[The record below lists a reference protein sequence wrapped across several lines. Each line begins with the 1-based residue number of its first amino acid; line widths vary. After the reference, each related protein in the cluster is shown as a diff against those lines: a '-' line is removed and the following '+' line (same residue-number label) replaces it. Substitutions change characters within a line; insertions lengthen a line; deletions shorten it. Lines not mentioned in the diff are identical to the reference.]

1 MDEMQSSDGQTRE
14 REESVKQTGP
24 GRMREAFGR
33 AVEKGKLFY
42 ERNQRWIKPLG
53 VILLIGTVVG
63 VEESRNVKL
72 RKENEG
78 LREDHR
84 IDLEVQDMLANEV
97 LDLRELMRE
106 KDARHAQVASDD
118 LRRGGSLGGQD
129 LVGLREYK
137 RAQSQLGECA

>member
-1 MDEMQSSDGQTRE
+1 MDEMQSQDRQE
-14 REESVKQTGP
+14 RDDEGNVQQTGL
-24 GRMREAFGR
+24 GRVGEAFGR
-33 AVEKGKLFY
+33 AVEKGRQFY

-72 RKENEG
+72 RKENDG

-118 LRRGGSLGGQD
+118 LRRRGACQEPFA
-129 LVGLREYK
+129 VR
-137 RAQSQLGECA
+137 

>member
-1 MDEMQSSDGQTRE
+1 MDEMQSQDRQE
-14 REESVKQTGP
+14 RDDEGNVQQTGL
-24 GRMREAFGR
+24 GRVGEAFGR
-33 AVEKGKLFY
+33 AVEKGRQFY

-72 RKENEG
+72 RKENDG